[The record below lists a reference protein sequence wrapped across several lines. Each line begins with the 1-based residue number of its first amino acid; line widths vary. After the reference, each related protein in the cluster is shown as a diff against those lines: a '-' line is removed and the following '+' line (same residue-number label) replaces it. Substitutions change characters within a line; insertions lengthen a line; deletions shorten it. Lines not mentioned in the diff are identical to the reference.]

1 MLVAL
6 TRDVSQEMH
15 RCELTHA
22 ARQPIDVQ
30 IARAQHRQY
39 EQGLADLG
47 CSIQRLQEEP
57 SHPDSVFV
65 EDTAV
70 VLDELAIIARPGAES
85 RRPETASVAEALN
98 AYRELVPIKPP
109 GTLDG
114 GDILCV
120 GKTIFAGLSTRTNQE
135 GVEQLRTTLSPLGY
149 AIKPVNLHA
158 CLHLKSAVTHL
169 TSDTFLVNPEWV
181 DTEVFAGFRLIRVD
195 PAEPSGANALP
206 VAGTVLYPSTF
217 SRTRR
222 RIQDEGLPVYTVDVS
237 ELAKAE
243 GGVTC
248 GSLIFRP

>member
-1 MLVAL
+1 M
-6 TRDVSQEMH
+6 S

-22 ARQPIDVQ
+22 ARQPIDAQ

-47 CSIQRLQEEP
+47 CSIQRLPEEP
-57 SHPDSVFV
+57 SLPDSVFL

-70 VLDELAIIARPGAES
+70 VLDELAIITRPGAES

-98 AYRELVPIKPP
+98 AYRKLVQIRSP

-120 GKTIFAGLSTRTNQE
+120 GKTIFAGLSTRTNQK
-135 GVEQLRTTLSPLGY
+135 GVEQLRTVLSPLGY
-149 AIKPVNLHA
+149 VIKPVNIHA

-181 DTEVFAGFRLIRVD
+181 DTEIFGGFRLIQVD
-195 PAEPSGANALP
+195 SAEPPGANALP
-206 VAGTVLYPSTF
+206 VAGTVLYPSAF
-217 SRTRR
+217 PRTRR
-222 RIQDEGLPVYTVDVS
+222 RIEDEGIAVHTVDVS

-248 GSLIFRP
+248 CSLIFRP